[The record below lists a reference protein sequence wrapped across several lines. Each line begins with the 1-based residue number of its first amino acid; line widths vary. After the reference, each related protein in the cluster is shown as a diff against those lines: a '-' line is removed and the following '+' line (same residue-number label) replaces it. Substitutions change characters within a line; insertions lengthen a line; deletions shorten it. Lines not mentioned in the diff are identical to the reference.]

1 MNWKI
6 EGLNEFSSLHAM
18 FFFCF
23 RKVQDFCIYNLGC
36 PNTPGKGVRYCDTHV
51 GLARTYISEEDCEVG
66 KRSLSTDEDLVIGKM
81 SLINDQVNVLDNI
94 SNLSI
99 MWKYLKLFFEI

>member
-6 EGLNEFSSLHAM
+6 EGLNEFSNLHAM

-66 KRSLSTDEDLVIGKM
+66 KRSLSTDEDLVIRMIRNNKLTRQGNLCEVIDKKI
-81 SLINDQVNVLDNI
+81 INQYH
-94 SNLSI
+94 SQ
-99 MWKYLKLFFEI
+99 